1 MPIEIQPVRAAD
13 VEAIALLAREI
24 WQSAYAGIISQ
35 DQIDYMLA
43 QRYNSERLLA
53 ELAQSGLWWDQAFI
67 DGERAGFCSCYLTDQ
82 SGEIKLDKVYVHPGR
97 QRSGIG
103 AALIERVLAHGRDH
117 GCHTLVLA
125 VNKQNSKAIA
135 AYEKSGFSV
144 RDAVRVDIGGGFV
157 MDDFIMTRSIP
168 GLPKAN
174 AMKLKFS
181 KMHGLGN
188 DFVVLDGVRQ
198 SLTLT
203 PEQLRHLADRHF
215 GVGCDQILLVE
226 PAAQPGVD
234 FRYRIFNADGGE
246 VEQCGNGARCFVR
259 FVHDHGLTDKREI
272 RVETMSGVIGP
283 RLEAD
288 GLVTVDMGVPVF
300 EPEKIPFVS
309 PSAEMV
315 QPLMV
320 RDRDVMI
327 TAVSMGN
334 PHAVQVVADV
344 DEAPVA
350 KDGPLIETH
359 PRFPQRVNAGFMQ
372 ILDRHAIRLRVHERG
387 AGETLACGTGACAAA
402 VTGVVR
408 GLVDSPVR
416 VETRG
421 GDLSISWA
429 GAGTPVLM
437 TGPAVTVFS
446 GEIDL

>member
-1 MPIEIQPVRAAD
+1 
-13 VEAIALLAREI
+13 
-24 WQSAYAGIISQ
+24 
-35 DQIDYMLA
+35 
-43 QRYNSERLLA
+43 
-53 ELAQSGLWWDQAFI
+53 
-67 DGERAGFCSCYLTDQ
+67 
-82 SGEIKLDKVYVHPGR
+82 
-97 QRSGIG
+97 
-103 AALIERVLAHGRDH
+103 
-117 GCHTLVLA
+117 
-125 VNKQNSKAIA
+125 
-135 AYEKSGFSV
+135 
-144 RDAVRVDIGGGFV
+144 
-157 MDDFIMTRSIP
+157 
-168 GLPKAN
+168 
-174 AMKLKFS
+174 MKLKFS

-215 GVGCDQILLVE
+215 GIGCDQILLVE
-226 PAAQPGVD
+226 PAVQPGVD

-259 FVHDHGLTDKREI
+259 FVHDQGLTDKREI